1 MIDKAVSSMREHVV
15 EADVLVVTDED
26 IWLLLLK
33 HLHFL
38 VTTADNVDK
47 AINLYTVSALAVN

>member
-1 MIDKAVSSMREHVV
+1 MREHVV

-38 VTTADNVDK
+38 VTTEDNVDK
-47 AINLYTVSALAVN
+47 AINLYTVSALVVN